1 MRVFIRKLLGLILW
15 VLLLMISVNAKH
27 QNHDFLQVNWT
38 LKGLQ
43 QNSVT
48 SIVQTPDGYL
58 WLGTPAGLARFDGIN
73 FRTFTT
79 VNTRELKNNHI
90 SALAADQQGTIW
102 IGTENGEI
110 IQYKDRNFVQI
121 DDGQNINH
129 GEITNFLID
138 KNGDLLVAS
147 HSGLQICR
155 ESCQKMDFNE
165 PIEHLRKDS
174 NDNLWL
180 ISQKKLFRFQDG
192 KFIPDEN
199 NLGEIVAFEPHP
211 DGGFW
216 VVKSNEFGFYQNG
229 TYKTLKQLGK
239 TVWDVGTAASKDGKF
254 WLDVN
259 DKLYGVTKDKIDESV
274 IEGVVGN
281 TARSVFVD
289 QDGDLWLGR
298 QNDGL
303 IQLLSWRVR
312 LLRNERGNPLISV
325 NSLAEDREGNVWI
338 ATELGLNI
346 WKDGKLEQISKNDS
360 ARGSLLIDSDGTLW
374 SNTYGGLQSYRA
386 GKFSFHQGIN
396 WDKTSIGGG
405 LFEDS
410 QKHLWVS
417 CENCGVFVS
426 DKQKVIA
433 KYTVEDGLIDNS
445 VNLIKET
452 SDGAIWLATKKGVS
466 CFKDGKFTN
475 FTTLNGLSNNYVR
488 DIYEDK
494 EGILWFA
501 TFGGGIT
508 RFKDG
513 IFTPITSAQ
522 GLFDDSISRIISD
535 DKDNLWLLGGRGV
548 FLIKRKILND
558 LNDGDPNQIY
568 SQIQTSTDG
577 KTNIEGR
584 GGFQNAGILTS
595 DDEFWF
601 PITNGVVVIDPKQ
614 NQLTP
619 HKPVIED
626 IVIENNLQKLPEILE
641 LNYDHEDLEIRYN
654 EVNLRH
660 PEEVRFR
667 YRMEGLDNDWEEAG
681 NRRSAFYPRL
691 PAGKYLFSVKAT
703 NPDGN
708 WGKDVAQLEI
718 IVYPPIYLT
727 WWFIILM
734 IALGLFILM
743 SIFRYRSWQFARHK
757 SLMDEYT
764 QKLLQA
770 QEMERGRIAAEIHDN
785 FGQQLLI
792 IKNWAAYCLLK
803 TPKNSKIR
811 EQISQIDEIAEQT
824 LNDIRNMAKTLSP
837 YHLEKAG
844 FTNTAK
850 FMVKQIAESS
860 KIDFQTEID
869 QVDGILPKESEINL
883 YRILQEVV
891 NNIVKHS
898 KATQAKVLLKLDGNS
913 LKLTVKDNGI
923 GFNQNEL
930 GDKEFGLGIN
940 GIKDRARMLNGILML
955 NSTLSQGTEVTL
967 EISLKK

>member
-1 MRVFIRKLLGLILW
+1 MK
-15 VLLLMISVNAKH
+15 AKH
-27 QNHDFLQVNWT
+27 QNHEFLQVSWT
-38 LKGLQ
+38 LKGLP

-73 FRTFTT
+73 FRNFTT
-79 VNTRELKNNHI
+79 ANTPELKNNHI
-90 SALAADQQGTIW
+90 SALVVDQQGTIW
-102 IGTENGEI
+102 IGTETGEI
-110 IQYKDRNFVQI
+110 IQYKNRNFIQI
-121 DDGQNINH
+121 DDGQKINH
-129 GEITNFLID
+129 AEISNFLVD

-180 ISQKKLFRFQDG
+180 VSQKKLFRFQDG
-192 KFIPDEN
+192 KFVRDEN
-199 NLGEIVAFEPHP
+199 NLGEIVAFEPLP

-216 VVKSNEFGFYQNG
+216 VVKSNEFGLYQNG
-229 TYKTLKQLGK
+229 TYEILKQFGK
-239 TVWDVGTAASKDGKF
+239 TVWDVGTATSKDGKF

-259 DKLYGVTKDKIDESV
+259 DKLYGVTKDKIEESV

-281 TARSVFVD
+281 TARCIFVD
-289 QDGDLWLGR
+289 QDDDLWLGR

-303 IQLLSWRVR
+303 IQLLNWRVR
-312 LLRNERGNPLISV
+312 LLRNERGNPINSV

-346 WKDGKLEQISKNDS
+346 WKDGKLEQVSKNDS
-360 ARGSLLIDSDGTLW
+360 ARGSLLIDSEGTLW

-405 LFEDS
+405 LFEDR
-410 QKHLWVS
+410 QKHLWVG
-417 CENCGVFVS
+417 CENCGVFVT
-426 DKQKVIA
+426 DKQQVIA

-466 CFKDGKFTN
+466 CLKDGKFTN

-488 DIYEDK
+488 DIYEDENK
-494 EGILWFA
+494 VIWFA
-501 TFGGGIT
+501 TFGGGVT
-508 RFKDG
+508 RFNDG
-513 IFTPITSAQ
+513 IFTSISSGQ
-522 GLFDDSISRIISD
+522 GLFDDFISRIISD
-535 DKDNLWLLGGRGV
+535 EKDNLWFLGGHGV
-548 FLIKRKILND
+548 FLINRKILNG
-558 LNDGDPNQIY
+558 LNIGEPNQIY

-584 GGFQNAGILTS
+584 GGYQNAGIITS
-595 DDEFWF
+595 DGELWF
-601 PITNGVVVIDPKQ
+601 PITNGLVVIDTKQ
-614 NQLTP
+614 NQLISN
-619 HKPVIED
+619 KPVIED
-626 IVIENNLQKLPEILE
+626 IVIENTLQKLPEILE
-641 LNYDHEDLEIRYN
+641 LNYDHEDLEIRFN
-654 EVNLRH
+654 EINLRH

-667 YRMEGLDNDWEEAG
+667 YRMAGLDGDWEEAG

-703 NPDGN
+703 DPNGN
-708 WGKDVAQLEI
+708 WSQDVAQLEI

-727 WWFIILM
+727 WWFMILM
-734 IALGLFILM
+734 IAIGLLILM
-743 SIFRYRSWQFARHK
+743 IIFRYRNWQFARQK
-757 SLMDEYT
+757 AFMDEYA
-764 QKLLQA
+764 QRLLMA
-770 QEMERGRIAAEIHDN
+770 QEIERGRIAAEIHDN

-869 QVDGILPKESEINL
+869 QVDGILPKELEINL
-883 YRILQEVV
+883 YRILQEIVT
-891 NNIVKHS
+891 NIVKHS
-898 KATQAKVLLKLDGNS
+898 KATKAAVS
-913 LKLTVKDNGI
+913 LKLYNGLLNLTVRDNGI

-930 GDKEFGLGIN
+930 SDKEFGLGIN
-940 GIKDRARMLNGILML
+940 GIKDRTKMLNGILTI
-955 NSTLSQGTEVTL
+955 NSIIGQGTEIVV
-967 EISLKK
+967 EVSLKKIK